1 MPGADNSSR
10 IDRPDRI
17 AAPEPARPP
26 VLQVVIE
33 AEPGPDV
40 MDALRGRLDR
50 LGCGF
55 PEVSDTADGGQ
66 SVSGLLSGL
75 PSRDLVPVACR
86 LLGVAGVRNVQASF
100 LSPDGAVLAIE
111 HGRPGPRARR
121 SAAAPRTSGSACAT
135 TCSPEV
141 SSTSDRN
148 RL

>member
-86 LLGVAGVRNVQASF
+86 LLGVAGVRKVQASF
-100 LSPDGAVLAIE
+100 LSPDGTVLAE
-111 HGRPGPRARR
+111 V
-121 SAAAPRTSGSACAT
+121 TLSG
-135 TCSPEV
+135 
-141 SSTSDRN
+141 
-148 RL
+148 